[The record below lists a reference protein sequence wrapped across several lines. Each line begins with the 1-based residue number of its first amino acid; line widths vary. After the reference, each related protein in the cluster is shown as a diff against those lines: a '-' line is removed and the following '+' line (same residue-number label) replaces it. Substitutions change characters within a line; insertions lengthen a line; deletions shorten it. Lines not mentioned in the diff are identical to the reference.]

1 MRRLDANLRDNFQKN
16 KRFVIDALLQ
26 TGSSTRGINSHL
38 LKLSKLADETLNSLW
53 ETAAFPSTYALIAV
67 GGFGRAEL
75 FPHSDI
81 DVLLLLPDDVVPEQD
96 DSVKTRIENFIS
108 SCWDAGLEIGS
119 SVRNVADCIAQAAA
133 DVTVQTSLME
143 SRLVVGNKALYLRF
157 AKQFRAEIDAP
168 AFFIAKTLEMRQ
180 RHHKFEDTPYS
191 LEPNCK
197 ESPGGLR
204 DLQIILWVANA
215 ANLGKNWDDL
225 AKNGLATR
233 FEVIQIKRNV
243 ALLNLIRT
251 RLHIIAN
258 RREDRLV
265 FDLQTAVAESFNYR
279 TDSIS
284 DSKKSN
290 KRASEQLMRRYY
302 WAAKAVTQLNQILLL
317 NIQERLNEETLEVR
331 PINDYFGEKAGMIEV
346 LSDDVYTK
354 HPHVILQTFL
364 LYQTTPGLKGL
375 SARTLRALFN
385 ARHVMNTAY
394 RNDSI
399 NHATFMQILQQREGL
414 THALRLMNQTS
425 VLGRYLWVFRKIVGQ
440 MQHDLFHVYTVD
452 QHILMVLR
460 NMRRFFIPEHTHE
473 YPFCS
478 QLAAGWDKPWILYT
492 AALFHDIAKGR
503 GGDHSQLGR
512 LEVRKFCK
520 QHGINKEDAR
530 LIEFLVSE
538 HLTMSHIAQKEDMSD
553 PDVVASFAK
562 RVGNERNLT
571 ALYLLTVADIRGT
584 SPKVWNAWKGKLLED
599 AYRMTLRTLGGRA
612 PDPAAEAQSRK
623 NEALVN
629 LALFAEPFEG
639 HKALWD
645 TLNVSYFMRHDAQD
659 IAWHA
664 RQLSRLVGS
673 SKPIVRARAS
683 PLGEGLQVVVY
694 TPDQSDLFARICGY
708 FDQAGFSILDAKVH
722 TANDG
727 HALDTFQ
734 IVTATLPEHYRELTS
749 MVEAE
754 LARTIEAQGLLPAP
768 TRGRVSRRVKS
779 FPITPRI
786 DLKPD
791 EKAQRWLLNISASD
805 RAGLLYSVARV
816 LAKYKLN
823 LQLAKVTTLGERVE
837 DTFLITGAA
846 LQQNK
851 AQIEIETELLEA
863 ISS

>member
-1 MRRLDANLRDNFQKN
+1 MRRLDSNLKDKFHTN
-16 KRFVIDALLQ
+16 KRVILNAIQ
-26 TGSSTRGINSHL
+26 ETRSSARGINSHL
-38 LKLSKLADETLNSLW
+38 LKLSKLADETLKSLW
-53 ETAAFPSTYALIAV
+53 ATAAFPATYALVAV

-81 DVLLLLPDDVVPEQD
+81 DVLLLLPDGVVPEQD
-96 DSVKTRIENFIS
+96 EAVKTRIERFIS
-108 SCWDAGLEIGS
+108 DCWDTGLEIGS
-119 SVRNVADCIAQAAA
+119 SVRNVADCIAQAAN
-133 DVTVQTSLME
+133 DVTVQTSLLE
-143 SRLVVGNKALYLRF
+143 SRLVVGNKALYARF
-157 AKQFRAEIDAP
+157 SQQFRAGIDAQ
-168 AFFIAKTLEMRQ
+168 AFFVAKTLEMRQ

-204 DLQIILWVANA
+204 DLQVILWVANA

-225 AKNGLATR
+225 EKNGLATR
-233 FEVIQIKRNV
+233 FEVMQIKRNA
-243 ALLNLIRT
+243 ALLNLIRA
-251 RLHIIAN
+251 RLHSIAN

-265 FDLQTAVAESFNYR
+265 FDLQTAVAESFHYV
-279 TDSIS
+279 TDSS
-284 DSKKSN
+284 RAG

-331 PINDYFGEKAGMIEV
+331 PINTYFGEKAGMIEV
-346 LSDDVYTK
+346 LSDDVYIN
-354 HPHVILQTFL
+354 HPHAILQTFL

-394 RNDSI
+394 RNDPV

-478 QLAAGWDKPWILYT
+478 QLAAGWDKPWILYS

-512 LEVRKFCK
+512 MEVRKFCK
-520 QHGINKEDAR
+520 QHSINREDAK

-612 PDPAAEAQSRK
+612 PDPAAEAQARK

-645 TLNVSYFMRHDAQD
+645 TLDVSYFMRHDAQD

-673 SKPIVRARAS
+673 NKTIVRARAS

-694 TPDQSDLFARICGY
+694 TPDQDDLFARICGY

-749 MVEAE
+749 MVETE
-754 LARTIEAQGLLPAP
+754 LARTIEAQGELPQP
-768 TRGRVSRRVKS
+768 LRGRVSRRVKS
-779 FPITPRI
+779 FPITPRV

-816 LAKYKLN
+816 LAKHKLN

-837 DTFLITGAA
+837 DTFLIAGAA

-863 ISS
+863 ISN

>member
-1 MRRLDANLRDNFQKN
+1 MLNLRDIHQKK
-16 KRFVIDALLQ
+16 KRVVLDALLQ
-26 TGSSTRGINSHL
+26 TGSSTRGINGHL
-38 LKLSKLADETLNSLW
+38 LKLSRIADETLKSLW
-53 ETAAFPSTYALIAV
+53 EAAEFPADYALLAV

-81 DVLLLLPDDVVPEQD
+81 DVLLLLPDDVVPETD
-96 DSVKTRIENFIS
+96 ADVKKRIEIFIS

-119 SVRNVADCIAQAAA
+119 SVRNVADCVAQAEN
-133 DVTVQTSLME
+133 DVTVQTSLLE
-143 SRLVVGNKALYLRF
+143 SRLIVGNKILYAQF
-157 AKQFRAEIDAP
+157 VAQFRACIDP
-168 AFFIAKTLEMRQ
+168 KAFFVAKTLEMRQ

-204 DLQIILWVANA
+204 DLQVILWVANA
-215 ANLGKNWDDL
+215 ANLGKDWDDL
-225 AKNGLATR
+225 ARNGLATA
-233 FEVIQIKRNV
+233 FEVSQIKRNV
-243 ALLNLIRT
+243 ALINLIRA

-265 FDLQTAVAESFNYR
+265 FDLQTAVAESFHYV
-279 TDSIS
+279 TDST
-284 DSKKSN
+284 KAAKFGG
-290 KRASEQLMRRYY
+290 KRASEQLMHRYY

-317 NIQERLNEETLEVR
+317 NIEERIHESLNQGTQEIR
-331 PINDYFGEKAGMIEV
+331 PINVYFGEKAGMVEV
-346 LSDDVYTK
+346 LSDDIYTQN
-354 HPHVILQTFL
+354 PHAILQTFL

-394 RNDSI
+394 RNDPV
-399 NHATFMQILQQREGL
+399 NHATFMQILQEKDGL

-460 NMRRFFIPEHTHE
+460 NMRRFFIAEHAHE

-478 QLAAGWDKPWILYT
+478 QLAAGWDKPWILYA

-520 QHGINKEDAR
+520 QHDIESADAK

-553 PDVVASFAK
+553 PDVVANFAK

-612 PDPAAEAQSRK
+612 PDPDAEAQARK
-623 NEALVN
+623 NEALVT
-629 LALFAEPFEG
+629 LALHAEPFEG

-645 TLNVSYFMRHDAQD
+645 TLDVSYFMRHDAQD

-673 SKPIVRARAS
+673 SKSIVRARAS

-754 LARTIEAQGLLPAP
+754 LTRTLETQGVLPQP
-768 TRGRVSRRVKS
+768 MRGRVSRRVKS
-779 FPITPRI
+779 FPITPRV

-805 RAGLLYSVARV
+805 RAGLLYCVARV
-816 LAKYKLN
+816 LAKHKLN

-837 DTFLITGAA
+837 DTFLIAGVA
-846 LQQNK
+846 LQHNK
-851 AQIEIETELLEA
+851 EQIEIETELLQA
-863 ISS
+863 IAN

>member
-1 MRRLDANLRDNFQKN
+1 MQRLVANLRENFQKN
-16 KRFVIDALLQ
+16 KQQVIDALQ
-26 TGSSTRGINSHL
+26 MTGSSTRGINSRL
-38 LKLSKLADETLNSLW
+38 LELSHVADETLKSLW
-53 ETAAFPSTYALIAV
+53 ETAEFPATYALLAV

-81 DVLLLLPDDVVPEQD
+81 DVLLLLPDDVVPEN
-96 DSVKTRIENFIS
+96 DSDVKSRIENFIS

-119 SVRNVADCIAQAAA
+119 SVRNVADCVAQAAH
-133 DVTVQTSLME
+133 DVTVQTSLLE
-143 SRLVVGNKALYLRF
+143 SRLIVGNKALYARF
-157 AKQFRAEIDAP
+157 ATQFRQGMDAK
-168 AFFIAKTLEMRQ
+168 AFFIAKTLEMHQ
-180 RHHKFEDTPYS
+180 RHHKFEDTPYA

-225 AKNGLATR
+225 ARNGLATA
-233 FEVIQIKRNV
+233 FEVTQIKRNL
-243 ALLNLIRT
+243 ALINLIRA

-265 FDLQTAVAESFNYR
+265 FDLQTAVAESFNYI
-279 TDSIS
+279 TDST
-284 DSKKSN
+284 KAG

-317 NIQERLNEETLEVR
+317 NIQERLDQSTQDVR
-331 PINDYFGEKAGMIEV
+331 PINAYFGEKAGMVEV
-346 LSDDVYTK
+346 LSDDVYTQ
-354 HPHVILQTFL
+354 HPHAILQTFL

-385 ARHVMNTAY
+385 ARHVMNTAF
-394 RNDSI
+394 RNDPV
-399 NHATFMQILQQREGL
+399 NHTTFMQILQEKDGL

-460 NMRRFFIPEHTHE
+460 NMRRFFIAEHTHE

-478 QLAAGWDKPWILYT
+478 QLAAGWDKPWILYA

-520 QHGINKEDAR
+520 QHGIEKIDAK

-612 PDPAAEAQSRK
+612 PDPDAEAQSRK

-645 TLNVSYFMRHDAQD
+645 TLDVSYFMRHDAQD

-673 SKPIVRARAS
+673 DKPIVRARAS

-749 MVEAE
+749 MVEAD
-754 LARTIEAQGLLPAP
+754 LARTIEEQGVLPQP
-768 TRGRVSRRVKS
+768 LRGRVSRRVKS
-779 FPITPRI
+779 FPITPRV

-805 RAGLLYSVARV
+805 RAGLLYCVARV
-816 LAKYKLN
+816 LAKHKLN

-837 DTFLITGAA
+837 DTFLIAGAS

-863 ISS
+863 IAN